1 MSRPLSSFCLHR
13 IRSGGTASTAAPP
26 SICANKDDGGG
37 GGGGESRSLKD
48 GKQKDEW
55 EEANEKGS
63 AEAVVVGRKV
73 MVAAADG
80 GGEEARTALQWA
92 LSHAVRPC
100 DTVVLLDVAS
110 GKNRVRGTFAG
121 GGRQGPGAGDSGGGE
136 EAGRFAP
143 RRGAEEAVR
152 HVAAAVHVD
161 RRRQGRGR
169 GRLHQR
175 RRLLRAARGVHGA
188 GRPAQEPARGRLPHH
203 HQAAEGFLA
212 PGLTIVE

>member
-1 MSRPLSSFCLHR
+1 MALPCFC
-13 IRSGGTASTAAPP
+13 
-26 SICANKDDGGG
+26 C
-37 GGGGESRSLKD
+37 
-48 GKQKDEW
+48 
-55 EEANEKGS
+55 
-63 AEAVVVGRKV
+63 VVVSIRTRSERES
-73 MVAAADG
+73 APG
-80 GGEEARTALQWA
+80 GLEEHLPGQETR
-92 LSHAVRPC
+92 
-100 DTVVLLDVAS
+100 
-110 GKNRVRGTFAG
+110 GVRGTFAG